1 MSATLNSTG
10 VSFSD
15 STSQTTAGIPLT
27 GGTPTGT
34 VIMPQL
40 KVFNGNTSPGSNYN
54 ANDMRNIRQWY
65 WSATMSA
72 NSTYDLVSNS
82 NAYDDVTFQLILVGY
97 SGYIIYPMWW
107 GCFGGY
113 GINYTS
119 MGSGGGPY
127 YSLTTSSISSGY
139 SKLQIT
145 VGSVNGGSAGVY
157 LSMTVY
163 GKNPITPI
171 NGSFI

>member
-1 MSATLNSTG
+1 MAATLNSTG

-34 VIMPQL
+34 ITMPQL

-65 WSATMSA
+65 WSTSMAA
-72 NSTYDLVSNS
+72 NTTYDLVSNT
-82 NAYDDVTFQLILVGY
+82 NAYDDVTFQMTIVAY
-97 SGYIIYPMWW
+97 SGYILYPLYW

-113 GINYTS
+113 GINYTNL
-119 MGSGGGPY
+119 GGGTLYP
-127 YSLTTSSISSGY
+127 LQVTQISPGY
-139 SKLQIT
+139 QKLQIAA
-145 VGSVNGGSAGVY
+145 GSMNGGSASINI
-157 LSMTVY
+157 SMMIF
-163 GKNPITPI
+163 GKNPITVI
-171 NGSFI
+171 NGTLV